1 LAGQWEP
8 SRPRCSAAPPRGDS
22 PAAFCS
28 NSARDPS
35 IAASPS
41 LLRTKRAERLYASP
55 RGLIL
60 QRPNPEPW
68 ASGVRATASRS
79 LFGGR
84 DQQSRMGRLGARDR
98 ARQKPLASVLRR
110 RAIARQQKPLGL
122 RLEAARDRAS
132 REAAS
137 LRLRPPAIAA
147 GRKPASLHLKARDR
161 ARDRRQQKP
170 LAISSLRRPRSRQ
183 AEAASLRLRRPEMA
197 RSAAAPGSVGR
208 SAGLGARLRTAAPHT
223 NYTNIVDRI
232 VFHIFRGYNKHQ
244 RPVPASRQKPD
255 GTIEE
260 DSTDVDVNMKILSI
274 NKVDVINME
283 FTLDMYC
290 FWKDTRLR
298 WDHYKDFSF
307 YNESIAIPAK
317 KEHLLPDLFFRNG
330 KEDVLR
336 EHRLRYG
343 YTTRNLLFKW
353 KRDGLKDP
361 ISNAPDFAESH
372 DCTQGSATST
382 GSYACLKA
390 IFKLERQLGSYLS
403 HPRHPHRGGLLA
415 QLLDHEGRV
424 YFVEALVFGNAGF
437 DLRSLQISGHLL
449 RIRLI

>member
-1 LAGQWEP
+1 MAPARLLLVLLAVLLAWVQVADCG
-8 SRPRCSAAPPRGDS
+8 AAP
-22 PAAFCS
+22 
-28 NSARDPS
+28 
-35 IAASPS
+35 
-41 LLRTKRAERLYASP
+41 
-55 RGLIL
+55 
-60 QRPNPEPW
+60 
-68 ASGVRATASRS
+68 
-79 LFGGR
+79 
-84 DQQSRMGRLGARDR
+84 
-98 ARQKPLASVLRR
+98 
-110 RAIARQQKPLGL
+110 
-122 RLEAARDRAS
+122 
-132 REAAS
+132 
-137 LRLRPPAIAA
+137 
-147 GRKPASLHLKARDR
+147 
-161 ARDRRQQKP
+161 
-170 LAISSLRRPRSRQ
+170 
-183 AEAASLRLRRPEMA
+183 
-197 RSAAAPGSVGR
+197 
-208 SAGLGARLRTAAPHT
+208 

-283 FTLDMYC
+283 FTLDMYLRQ

-317 KEHLLPDLFFRNG
+317 KEHLWLPDLFFRNG
-330 KEDVLR
+330 KEGYLHKMTQPNYLIRVEPDGQILYSQKVTMKFSCQMQLQTFPMDTQTCFVNIGS
-336 EHRLRYG
+336 YG

-361 ISNAPDFAESH
+361 VELDGSMQISEFNAPDFAESH

-403 HPRHPHRGGLLA
+403 GTYIPAILIVAVSWLNFWISIEAVPARVSLGLLTLLGILTQGMSVINNLPRTWSNLSKKPKQTTTSVRRRLGSRRRAWTRTSRRRRRRSDCCSYARKPLNSRGRSEICSASVHPRVL
-415 QLLDHEGRV
+415 
-424 YFVEALVFGNAGF
+424 
-437 DLRSLQISGHLL
+437 
-449 RIRLI
+449 